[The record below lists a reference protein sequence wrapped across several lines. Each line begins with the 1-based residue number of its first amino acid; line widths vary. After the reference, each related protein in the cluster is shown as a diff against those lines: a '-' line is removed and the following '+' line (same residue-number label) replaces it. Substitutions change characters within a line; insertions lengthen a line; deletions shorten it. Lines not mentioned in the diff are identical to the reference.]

1 MNKILKTL
9 KDQRAIHNADL
20 SYRPYGPKICDDDS
34 KNTQSQL
41 SNYLISK
48 SIIAISKRSNEL
60 KNRSDVN
67 IPAGTNDQ

>member
-1 MNKILKTL
+1 MNRILKTL

-20 SYRPYGPKICDDDS
+20 SYRTYGPKISDDNS
-34 KNTQSQL
+34 KNIQSQP
-41 SNYLISK
+41 SNCPLGK
-48 SIIAISKRSNEL
+48 SIITISKRSDEL